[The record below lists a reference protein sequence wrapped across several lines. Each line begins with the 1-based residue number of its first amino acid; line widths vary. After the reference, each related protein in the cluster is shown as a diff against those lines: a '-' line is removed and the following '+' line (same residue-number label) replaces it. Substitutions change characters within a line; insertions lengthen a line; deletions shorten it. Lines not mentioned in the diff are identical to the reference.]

1 MPMTIMMTMRHGA
14 AALTL
19 AAIAFVAA
27 AEKAPPQTTTYFQ
40 EAKISVNDRAH
51 ADGYL
56 RVRITPENGQ
66 PREATIATAKHMSEN
81 DIAKTLAAALKP
93 AVAPDYTVDR
103 DNGEHVKIKKAKR
116 DTANFSVEIT
126 FSSPGF
132 SIILD
137 N

>member
-1 MPMTIMMTMRHGA
+1 MRTLLRSTSLALVSLLALGSA
-14 AALTL
+14 AA
-19 AAIAFVAA
+19 
-27 AEKAPPQTTTYFQ
+27 APEATHPTTTFFE

-66 PREATIATAKHMSEN
+66 GREATIVTAKHMSEN
-81 DIAKTLAAALKP
+81 DIAKTLAAALKT
-93 AVAPDYTVDR
+93 AVAPDFEVDR
-103 DNGEHVKIKKAKR
+103 DAGEHVKIRKAKKG
-116 DTANFSVEIT
+116 TPNFSVEIT

-132 SIILD
+132 SIVLD